1 MTYVLVGWLQ
11 NQALP
16 SVEDF
21 RAWLSTVGIYGF
33 GVWTVV
39 QTVAH
44 GKALA
49 FLKGN
54 TATKEALSAAVD
66 RIRND
71 VTATNLAHRLEVE
84 TRLEAFD
91 QRTDRRKG
99 PR

>member
-1 MTYVLVGWLQ
+1 M
-11 NQALP
+11 QASGMP
-16 SVEDF
+16 SVEEF
-21 RAWLSTVGIYGF
+21 RSWLSTVGIYGF
-33 GVWTVV
+33 GVWLSI

-66 RIRND
+66 KIRND
-71 VTATNLAHRLEVE
+71 VTATNLEHRIDVE
-84 TRLEAFD
+84 KRLEAFD
-91 QRTDRRKG
+91 KRTDRRAR